1 MQSEPDIEALKIALA
16 DLEAKLAEPGPGKA
30 WFEGASEHADRIA
43 DIRRRVAEIKRL
55 IGIRGAQRTKAH
67 RTKGK
72 KRPAA
77 ASADAILIEQIKDAS
92 DRCRAPVGP
101 PFGAVSAPRL

>member
-1 MQSEPDIEALKIALA
+1 MQSGPDIEALKIALA
-16 DLEAKLAEPGPGKA
+16 DLEARLADPGPGKA
-30 WFEGASEHADRIA
+30 WLEGASEHADRVV

-55 IGIRGAQRTKAH
+55 IGDRGAHRTKAH

-77 ASADAILIEQIKDAS
+77 AIADAVLIEQD
-92 DRCRAPVGP
+92 
-101 PFGAVSAPRL
+101 